1 MVVPPGCW
9 PQVCDYWGWQSPFV
23 VLVALLVAVPLALPG
38 VAAWSR
44 AEHGNPGSP
53 RHAVRL
59 GVRRA
64 LVDPYRDGVFW
75 WEAVLMAQ
83 RLVSPVSL
91 PLFQISWVARRPR
104 NTQWV
109 ILYLLGYTGSV

>member
-1 MVVPPGCW
+1 MCN
-9 PQVCDYWGWQSPFV
+9 YWGWQSPFV
-23 VLVALLVAVPLALPG
+23 VLVALLVAVPLALPV

-44 AEHGNPGSP
+44 AEHGHPGSL
-53 RHAVRL
+53 HNAVRL

-83 RLVSPVSL
+83 RLVSPVPL
-91 PLFQISWVARRPR
+91 PL
-104 NTQWV
+104 
-109 ILYLLGYTGSV
+109 